1 MIERALNA
9 LRFAPNATL
18 KISPFEA
25 HHGREANT
33 VLRNLTKKP
42 TLQNLNWDRVLKQKS
57 AYLDSTDPRNQK
69 IPQPMATD
77 WEERS
82 DVEFDVEHMN
92 HPRRLVQDQLV
103 SAADGTSMVGVKQV
117 LGASPNSQ
125 ANGRSSFFQRLKDS
139 NKRYRPINQK
149 VVSESKH
156 TLTLANGSVLRK
168 SGVAE
173 KVLKP
178 NAPNIA
184 SKLTLPPP
192 AMSALKRR
200 AELKR
205 ALNEQ
210 AAGTS
215 TQSTAENRTQEI
227 SPAEEADSD
236 SEYEPITIS
245 RYAGN
250 PTAASDRGV
259 EVNAP
264 KVLKDVEGVAERPNS
279 SEGSGILTSKG
290 VDTEV
295 QTMSTEQGGSAP
307 NLSNEGQGENRPKRK
322 GSEGDVYVS
331 YHILARSQKIKMGQ
345 DRRKVPEN
353 GLRYPKSAG
362 Y

>member
-1 MIERALNA
+1 M
-9 LRFAPNATL
+9 
-18 KISPFEA
+18 
-25 HHGREANT
+25 
-33 VLRNLTKKP
+33 
-42 TLQNLNWDRVLKQKS
+42 
-57 AYLDSTDPRNQK
+57 
-69 IPQPMATD
+69 
-77 WEERS
+77 
-82 DVEFDVEHMN
+82 
-92 HPRRLVQDQLV
+92 
-103 SAADGTSMVGVKQV
+103 
-117 LGASPNSQ
+117 
-125 ANGRSSFFQRLKDS
+125 FQRLKDS

-168 SGVAE
+168 SRVAE

-178 NAPNIA
+178 NAPQIA

-215 TQSTAENRTQEI
+215 TRSTAENRTREI

-245 RYAGN
+245 RYAGQT
-250 PTAASDRGV
+250 TAASDRGV

-264 KVLKDVEGVAERPNS
+264 KVFKDAEGVAEKPHS
-279 SEGSGILTSKG
+279 SEGSGGPTSKG

-295 QTMSTEQGGSAP
+295 QTMNTEQGGSAP
-307 NLSNEGQGENRPKRK
+307 NLSNEGQRGKQAKKKGERGRRLRLRL
-322 GSEGDVYVS
+322 VS
-331 YHILARSQKIKMGQ
+331 YCSRESEDQ
-345 DRRKVPEN
+345 DGTGSRKSTRKRTAVSKFGGVMIDSIFKTRTTKGEED
-353 GLRYPKSAG
+353 RERDTT
-362 Y
+362 